1 MFILDYSVH
10 EVHTNLKFNLSKIIF
25 AYSTVLQVEKKDQ
38 SFTSHSKACELAAI
52 TYSLPADIVAGW
64 PVSQISLQL
73 GWARFECLSDL

>member
-52 TYSLPADIVAGW
+52 TYSLPADIVVGW

-73 GWARFECLSDL
+73 G